1 MEQGR
6 GEISICTAL
15 VVTLWICHLRGRP
28 LIHTRNPHPVPQ
40 GLEGRLPISI
50 KGKGLGPAAVFSYDV
65 LDVGHTYAN
74 TPHQYEV
81 ELQNRGK
88 IDVEFK

>member
-1 MEQGR
+1 MQGR
-6 GEISICTAL
+6 QE
-15 VVTLWICHLRGRP
+15 
-28 LIHTRNPHPVPQ
+28 
-40 GLEGRLPISI
+40 RLPIKI

-74 TPHQYEV
+74 TPHLYEV

>member
-1 MEQGR
+1 MR
-6 GEISICTAL
+6 G
-15 VVTLWICHLRGRP
+15 
-28 LIHTRNPHPVPQ
+28 Q
-40 GLEGRLPISI
+40 
-50 KGKGLGPAAVFSYDV
+50 GLGPAAIFSYDT